1 MDDRKFQS
9 KLSTFLGFVKYVR
22 DPDYHGKVIIARE
35 NGVAI
40 KRENC
45 SNENLKRVGDA
56 VGKLRKLE
64 RTNPSPQVRVKIL
77 VYTTHQA
84 QFVGQCLLDRIWA
97 KHEAMEEFAQKNYSW
112 DTLTTQTHKNFVSSM
127 IRHENVIMTNLN
139 VLAGVLKLRNNTD
152 ALYVLQNIRKM
163 VLVKGFSSSIYK
175 NQREELPLIWPR
187 VKRHYKHLIKSHKW
201 RMLITS
207 LRNAQA
213 NVGRPNSFE
222 MLQHRTRMQELLK
235 RSTEGI

>member
-9 KLSTFLGFVKYVR
+9 KLSTFLGFVKYIR
-22 DPDYHGKVIIARE
+22 DPDYHGNIIISRE
-35 NGVAI
+35 NGVAT

-84 QFVGQCLLDRIWA
+84 QFVGQCLLDRLWA
-97 KHEAMEEFAQKNYSW
+97 KHEAMEIFAQKHYSW
-112 DTLTTQTHKNFVSSM
+112 DTLTTQTQKNFVSSM
-127 IRHENVIMTNLN
+127 IRHENVITTNLN
-139 VLAGVLKLRNNTD
+139 VLSGVLKLRNNPD
-152 ALYVLQNIRKM
+152 ALYVLQNNRKM
-163 VLVKGFSSSIYK
+163 VLTKGFSSSIYK

-222 MLQHRTRMQELLK
+222 MLQHRIRMQELLK